1 MEDNIDNTRIGE
13 DSIEQP
19 KKYVARWRNEWRIDN
34 DTIIDDFIKAYG
46 NIKELFQRWKS
57 KGLILDPDYIGTV
70 GDIYAHFCIYD
81 ETVALQEGFE
91 EERFKVDGFEE

>member
-34 DTIIDDFIKAYG
+34 DTIIDDFIT
-46 NIKELFQRWKS
+46 L
-57 KGLILDPDYIGTV
+57 
-70 GDIYAHFCIYD
+70 
-81 ETVALQEGFE
+81 
-91 EERFKVDGFEE
+91 